1 MIRGRLVTIS
11 IVALHLLVA
20 VWAIAVFKPDTFRY
34 GTIGESVTVMLM
46 YDGGQLRLSLWL
58 AGDPPAA
65 TGEGGFERYGFGYR
79 AEINITPTNKV
90 NRMYRVMM
98 PMWALIAVC
107 AFYPTRAFV
116 RGPVARQRRLR
127 LNQCPPC
134 GYSLVGNTSG
144 VCPECGSIT
153 PANARSPA
161 GSRPTLAVEL
171 LFWRLFETVAGR
183 RGGLILVVLLVL
195 AIGID
200 VLRDRPWESAMD
212 RVYRLC
218 GTTDISRDEID
229 TAILGYRGGFSPGT
243 PLFEKLM
250 KMYSRGIASW
260 SRECTAAMKN
270 AASAAGGANVPPGI
284 LPIRQLGNP
293 GPAMSRNDTP

>member
-46 YDGGQLRLSLWL
+46 FDRGQLRLSLWL

-65 TGEGGFERYGFGYR
+65 TIDAGFERYGFGY
-79 AEINITPTNKV
+79 EVDVSITPTNKV

-107 AFYPTRAFV
+107 AFYPTLAYMRE
-116 RGPVARQRRLR
+116 PVTRLRRRR

-134 GYSLVGNTSG
+134 GYSLMGNMSG

-153 PANARSPA
+153 PEHAR
-161 GSRPTLAVEL
+161 TLAGGRKSSAMEL
-171 LFWRLFETVAGR
+171 LLWSWFEKVASPKGA
-183 RGGLILVVLLVL
+183 LILVVLLVL
-195 AIGID
+195 AIGAD
-200 VLRDRPWESAMD
+200 VLHDRPWESSME

-218 GTTDISRDEID
+218 GAADVTRDDID
-229 TAILGYRGGFSPGT
+229 TAILGYSGGFSPGT

-250 KMYSRGIASW
+250 KMYSRGISSW
-260 SRECTAAMKN
+260 SDECVAAMKN
-270 AASAAGGANVPPGI
+270 AASTRAKPNPVPYSIPMGGV
-284 LPIRQLGNP
+284 
-293 GPAMSRNDTP
+293 